1 MLQNFNLAVLSAT
14 LASNVWYGRARAE
27 HLPMMGLVA
36 GTLLIPSIWG
46 SKVYVGMSPTAF
58 RNGVLWILVFAGITM
73 LASAVKNLFL

>member
-1 MLQNFNLAVLSAT
+1 MTAPDNPRWRTSAT
-14 LASNVWYGRARAE
+14 
-27 HLPMMGLVA
+27 
-36 GTLLIPSIWG
+36 SIWG